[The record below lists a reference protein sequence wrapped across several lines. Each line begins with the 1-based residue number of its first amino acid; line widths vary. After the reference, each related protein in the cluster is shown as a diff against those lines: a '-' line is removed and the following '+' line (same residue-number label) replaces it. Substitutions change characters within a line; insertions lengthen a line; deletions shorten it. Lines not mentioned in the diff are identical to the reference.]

1 MGQKVH
7 PLGFR
12 LNTTQK
18 HKSIWFTQLNKYSS
32 LLEQDEIIRT
42 YIKTNYDSAGIA
54 NIEIERTYK
63 VNNIFL
69 KIYVAKPGVII
80 TESGSGLIN
89 LTKKLKAL
97 LPRVNKIS
105 IDVFEIVEPDTHA
118 ILLAQFIANQL
129 VRRVAFKRAVRKA
142 IENAQSYE
150 EIQGIKVQVGGRLNG
165 AEIARSEWVKEG
177 RMPLQTLRA
186 EIDYATAS
194 AKTIYGILGIK
205 VWLFKG
211 ETIS

>member
-1 MGQKVH
+1 VGQKVH

-18 HKSIWFTQLNKYSS
+18 HRSTWFAQIHQYSS
-32 LLEQDEIIRT
+32 LLEQDAKIRAYII
-42 YIKTNYDSAGIA
+42 KNYNSAGIA

-63 VNNIFL
+63 LNNVFL

-80 TESGSGLIN
+80 TESGSGLID
-89 LTKKLKAL
+89 LTKKFKTL
-97 LPRVNKIS
+97 LPRVNKVT
-105 IDVFEIVEPDTHA
+105 IDVFEVTEPDTHA
-118 ILLAQFIANQL
+118 TLLAQFIANQL

-142 IENAQSYE
+142 IERAQAQD
-150 EIQGIKVQVGGRLNG
+150 IKGIKVQIAGRLNG
-165 AEIARSEWVKEG
+165 AEIARTEWVKEG

-186 EIDYATAS
+186 DIDYATAS
-194 AKTIYGILGIK
+194 AKTIYGILGVK

-211 ETIS
+211 ESMS